1 MVASCA
7 GRLLHVELVESSNE
21 AVWGHFL
28 MHNLWFME
36 RWPSSPTCFASGA
49 PGWRWSSEI
58 AGRECVVESLSWL
71 VSKRR
76 AIIPI
81 CLRKVIT
88 LTSWL
93 VFKQRVEKLHSSP
106 DNMWTITSL
115 RIRASFPIQSNREP
129 SSHVTCGAPS
139 TRQNCSAT
147 RRTSRFWRVTWKSQ
161 SLKLDVLGMC
171 CLCCAVK
178 SNGACIAIHIWLQ
191 MHEYGHITISS
202 QHSQE
207 KHILYLSNPIYCR
220 ARVQILP
227 WRCECRRGFRQA
239 LEWRCRLDQAQTNSW
254 NLDHVTYYMS
264 LRYLH
269 TSSCFQPANTVA
281 VAVASCFPR
290 CPTACFLCRQC
301 PLQDRR

>member
-1 MVASCA
+1 MSTARQEIEAERSAHANAVETLE
-7 GRLLHVELVESSNE
+7 RLDRKLHRTFLAPIGTMLHGLSLACSLVYSSRSHEQVLVE
-21 AVWGHFL
+21 
-28 MHNLWFME
+28 
-36 RWPSSPTCFASGA
+36 
-49 PGWRWSSEI
+49 
-58 AGRECVVESLSWL
+58 
-71 VSKRR
+71 
-76 AIIPI
+76 
-81 CLRKVIT
+81 
-88 LTSWL
+88 
-93 VFKQRVEKLHSSP
+93 
-106 DNMWTITSL
+106 
-115 RIRASFPIQSNREP
+115 
-129 SSHVTCGAPS
+129 
-139 TRQNCSAT
+139 TRQAH
-147 RRTSRFWRVTWKSQ
+147 RVKISVLKNQSQ
-161 SLKLDVLGMC
+161 FSDPEQPGAKQSCHMWGTINQAELQCHKENIQVLESDLKESKPQVDVLGMC

-191 MHEYGHITISS
+191 MHEYGHNTISS

-207 KHILYLSNPIYCR
+207 KTILYLSNPIYCR